1 MIDLQN
7 PSSNEPLDTTPVMW
21 MNSNTRL
28 IGLYILDQ
36 TLSNANMGVA
46 LFWPA
51 NLH

>member
-7 PSSNEPLDTTPVMW
+7 PSSNEPLDTTSVMW

-28 IGLYILDQ
+28 IALYIMDQ
-36 TLSNANMGVA
+36 TLTIASMGVA